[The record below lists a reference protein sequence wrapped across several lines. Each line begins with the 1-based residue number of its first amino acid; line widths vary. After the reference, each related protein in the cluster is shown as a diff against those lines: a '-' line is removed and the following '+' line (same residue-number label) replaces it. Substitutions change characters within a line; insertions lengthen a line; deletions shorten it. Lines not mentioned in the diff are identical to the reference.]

1 MDGVRHE
8 ATLRNILSAALAVP
22 LAPLRV
28 SAQIRWQGIRL
39 WARRLP
45 VIKRPHHPSQ
55 EAVQ

>member
-8 ATLRNILSAALAVP
+8 ASVRNIVSAALAVP
-22 LAPLRV
+22 AAPLRV
-28 SAQIRWQGIRL
+28 AAQIRWQGIKL

-45 VIKRPHHPSQ
+45 IIKKPHHPSQ